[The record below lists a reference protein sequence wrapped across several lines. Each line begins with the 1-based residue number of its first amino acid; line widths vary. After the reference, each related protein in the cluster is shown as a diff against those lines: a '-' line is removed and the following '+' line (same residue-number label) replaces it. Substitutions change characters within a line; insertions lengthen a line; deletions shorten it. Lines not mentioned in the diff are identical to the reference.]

1 MWHIFKH
8 VQGHI
13 SGAFRPRGLPTGGV
27 SSAPGWSPL
36 ELFALGEEGGWFDP
50 SDLATLWQ
58 DTAGTIPAVVGD
70 PVGRIDDKSGRGNN
84 AIQATAGNRPILRQD
99 GDGAYYLEF
108 DGAGD
113 VLTMTQ
119 ALATPMSS
127 CLGLLYNSG
136 TVLQDNIA
144 GTNRFNIYLSG
155 ALYTLAVT
163 GAVSTYITRATQKE
177 VLLTVFDGASSWFEG
192 RNGGR
197 TVTMPAAT
205 PGGVTFGSAYTPGFG
220 ANCRMYQMI
229 ICDRAF
235 TAGERASLKSW
246 MHSSVMLSTE
256 PTTVVV
262 CDGNSI
268 TFGYGIGASDAYP
281 AKLGTSLG
289 NAYAVVN
296 YGVTNQTT
304 ADMSADAATQIDS
317 TLPAYSTSGVL
328 IAWEATNDI
337 FFGAS
342 LATCQSRW
350 NTYFSARATA
360 GWASNGSK
368 LVAMTAISRGNFSD
382 QPGMSAILDSWNTWL
397 RANYST
403 YATHL
408 VDLAADARLSNFNNT
423 TYYQADKCHLTAAG
437 CAVVAELVEAAVFA

>member
-1 MWHIFKH
+1 M
-8 VQGHI
+8 I
-13 SGAFRPRGLPTGGV
+13 SSIVKGIVASISRGIV
-27 SSAPGWSPL
+27 DAPSWSPL

-50 SDLATLWQ
+50 SDLSTLWQ
-58 DTAGTIPAVVGD
+58 DTAGTTPAVVGD

-108 DGAGD
+108 DGADD

-136 TVLQDNIA
+136 TVIQDNIT
-144 GTNRFNIYLSG
+144 GTNRFNIYLSSG
-155 ALYTLAVT
+155 LYTLAVT
-163 GAVSTYITRATQKE
+163 GAVATYITPATQKE

-205 PGGVTFGSAYTPGFG
+205 PGGVTFGAAYTPGYG

-229 ICDRAF
+229 VLDRAF
-235 TAGERASLKSW
+235 TASERASLKTW
-246 MHSSVMLSTE
+246 MHSSMLLSTE
-256 PTTVVV
+256 PTTLIV

-268 TFGYGIGASDAYP
+268 TLGFGVGASDAYP

-296 YGVTNQTT
+296 YGVTGQTT
-304 ADMSADAATQIDS
+304 TNMSSDAATQIDS
-317 TLPAYSTSGVL
+317 TLPAYSTSAVL
-328 IAWEATNDI
+328 IAWEAANDI
-337 FFGAS
+337 FFGAD

-350 NTYFSARATA
+350 NTYFSARVTA

-368 LVAMTAISRGNFSD
+368 LVAMTCIARGNFSD

-408 VDLAADARLSNFNNT
+408 VDVAADARLSNFNDT

-437 CAVVAELVEAAVFA
+437 NAVVAGLIEAALF